1 MDATEGGADAIVED
15 FTLEGLEEIGTAIE
29 VAEEITAGAAE
40 EAADEA
46 AAEAAMVEVGGAMEI
61 PCGAANAKRK
71 QAKRIRRNMA
81 AWTRGAG
88 S

>member
-1 MDATEGGADAIVED
+1 MDATERGADAIVED
-15 FTLEGLEEIGTAIE
+15 FTLEDPEEIGIAVE
-29 VAEEITAGAAE
+29 VAE

-81 AWTRGAG
+81 A
-88 S
+88 

>member
-1 MDATEGGADAIVED
+1 MDATERGADAIVED
-15 FTLEGLEEIGTAIE
+15 FTLEDPEEIGIAVE
-29 VAEEITAGAAE
+29 VAEEVTV

-81 AWTRGAG
+81 A
-88 S
+88 